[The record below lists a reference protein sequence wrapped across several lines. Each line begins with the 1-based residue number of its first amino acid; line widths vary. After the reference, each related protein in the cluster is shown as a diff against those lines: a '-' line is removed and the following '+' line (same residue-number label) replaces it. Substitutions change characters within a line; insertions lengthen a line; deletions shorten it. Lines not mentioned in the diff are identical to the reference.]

1 MLDRFLLLQKN
12 AIMLASLDMEKLPR
26 FLEIHKWKML
36 QSLVTLLKEIAND
49 VTYCEKESACI
60 SEAIPGIKSLTKML
74 RKIIITA
81 LTCLKKSCCKI
92 FENIFMEMIDEIEEN
107 EIYTIAILL
116 DTRLKNKGFLNE
128 GAADH
133 VELLLTKLVANQ
145 MKKNDLSKRL
155 ADNFDPDRSAS
166 SYKRRKMNDA
176 ETIWSI

>member
-1 MLDRFLLLQKN
+1 
-12 AIMLASLDMEKLPR
+12 MLASLDMEELPR

-36 QSLVTLLKEIAND
+36 QSLVTLLKEIANN
-49 VTYCEKESACI
+49 VTYCEKESTCI
-60 SEAIPGIKSLTKML
+60 SEAIPDIKSLTKML

-107 EIYTIAILL
+107 EENEIYTIATLL
-116 DTRLKNKGFLNE
+116 DPRFKKKGFLNE

-145 MKKNDLSKRL
+145 MKKKDLSKRL